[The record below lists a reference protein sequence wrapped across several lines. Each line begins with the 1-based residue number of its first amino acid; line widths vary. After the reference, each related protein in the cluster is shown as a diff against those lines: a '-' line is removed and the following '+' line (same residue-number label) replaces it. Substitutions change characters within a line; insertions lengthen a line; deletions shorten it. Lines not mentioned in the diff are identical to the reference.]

1 VNGRPVIPARPQDD
15 EERDVSEV
23 RASEVLEVTMDGPVA
38 DAEGFLP
45 TSEPVRLLEPD
56 GSFREDPDHPVE
68 LSDDELIGLYRHMA
82 VTRRLDRESI
92 NLQRQGQLGVY
103 ASCLGQEAAQV
114 GSAAALAEQDWI
126 FPSYRELGAAVVRDV
141 DAGGLLHLYRG
152 TWLSDHDPY
161 EHNFGLLS
169 IPIGTQA
176 LHATGFAMGARFDDN
191 PLVALTYF
199 GDGGTSE
206 GDPHEAMNFAA
217 VFDAPVIFF
226 VQNNQYAISVP
237 LSKQTKAPTL
247 AHKAIGYGMPGVRCD
262 GNDVLATYAVTKR
275 AVERARRGDGPTFIE
290 AMTYR
295 MEAHTTSDDPSRY
308 RTKEELAEAAKTDPL
323 ARMQNFLDNR
333 GLWNDD
339 LEASC
344 DEAGKAAAT
353 ALRDS
358 IYDAPHGDPMEVFDH
373 VYVDDTGHYER
384 QRPELQAELDAAA
397 DGEGA

>member
-1 VNGRPVIPARPQDD
+1 V
-15 EERDVSEV
+15 DVS
-23 RASEVLEVTMDGPVA
+23 
-38 DAEGFLP
+38 DAIGLQRPPTEGQGVGTAGIELLP
-45 TSEPVRLLEPD
+45 PDEPVRLVDPD
-56 GSFREDPDHPVE
+56 GTFHEDPDHPVD
-68 LSDDELIGLYRHMA
+68 LTDDQLVSLYRWMV
-82 VTRRLDRESI
+82 VTRKLDRESI

-114 GSAAALAEQDWI
+114 GSASALATEDWI

-161 EHNFGLLS
+161 EHNFGLLA

-191 PLVALTYF
+191 PLVTLTYF

-217 VFDAPVIFF
+217 VYAAPVIFF

-237 LSKQTKAPTL
+237 LDKQTKAPTL
-247 AHKAIGYGMPGVRCD
+247 AHKAIGYGMPGYRCD

-275 AVERARRGDGPTFIE
+275 AVDAARRGEGPAFIE

-308 RTKEELAEAAKTDPL
+308 RTEEEQTEAATTDPI
-323 ARMQNFLDNR
+323 ARMRNYLVAR
-333 GLWNDD
+333 GLHDD
-339 LEASC
+339 ELEREC
-344 DEAGKAAAT
+344 EDAGKAAAT
-353 ALRDS
+353 ELRES
-358 IYDAPHGDPMEVFDH
+358 IYDAPHGDPMELFDH
-373 VYVDDTGHYER
+373 VYVDDTGHYES
-384 QRPELQAELDAAA
+384 QRPQLRAELDAAGGA
-397 DGEGA
+397 ASDDGGAA